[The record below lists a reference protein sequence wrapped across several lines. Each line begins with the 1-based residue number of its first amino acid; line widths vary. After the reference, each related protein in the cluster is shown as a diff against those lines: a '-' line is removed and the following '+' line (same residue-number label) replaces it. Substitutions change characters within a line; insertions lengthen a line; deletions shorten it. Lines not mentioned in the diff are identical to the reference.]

1 MSLADTAL
9 RQGLHRVGARPP
21 LGSYLRQ
28 AWQRRDFTYA
38 MARFKVQASNER
50 NRLGMLW
57 VVLQPVINAAIYGVI
72 FGFLQGDSRPADFV
86 EFIVIGVFLFQFFSA
101 CMTNG
106 AKAITGNA
114 ALVQSLAFPRITLP
128 FSIIVEQ
135 LLNLVPT
142 LGVMVAFLLLRGHY
156 PTWSWLLMI
165 PLLLL
170 FAMVTTGVAL
180 IGARLTVHLRDL
192 SQFLPYISRILFYTS
207 GVLFAPE
214 RILASYPAL
223 LALYDFHPLHEVL
236 SLARSLLIGS
246 EGAEPLYW
254 AYLSAW
260 SVGLLVVGVLFFWV
274 AEERYGR
281 VD

>member
-21 LGSYLRQ
+21 LWAYLRQ

-57 VVLQPVINAAIYGVI
+57 VVLQPIINAAIYGLI
-72 FGFLQGDSRPADFV
+72 FGLLQGDSRPEDFV
-86 EFIVIGVFLFQFFSA
+86 QFIVIGVFLFQFFTS

-106 AKAITGNA
+106 AKSITGNS

-128 FSIIVEQ
+128 FSIIIEQ

-142 LGVMVAFLLLRGHY
+142 LGVMVVFLLATGHY

-165 PLLLL
+165 PLLVL

-214 RILASYPAL
+214 KILANYPSL
-223 LALYDFHPLHEVL
+223 LALYDYHPLHEVL
-236 SLARSLLIGS
+236 SLARSLLIGA

-260 SVGLLVVGVLFFWV
+260 SVGLLVIGVLFFWV

>member
-9 RQGLHRVGARPP
+9 QQGLHRVGARPP
-21 LGSYLRQ
+21 LWSYLRQ

-57 VVLQPVINAAIYGVI
+57 VVLQPIINAAIYGVI
-72 FGFLQGDSRPADFV
+72 FGLLQGASRPDDFV
-86 EFIVIGVFLFQFFSA
+86 QFIVIGVFLFQFFTS

-106 AKAITGNA
+106 AKSITGNA

-142 LGVMVAFLLLRGHY
+142 LGVMVAFLLATGHY
-156 PTWSWLLMI
+156 PTWSWLLMV
-165 PLLLL
+165 PLLVL

-207 GVLFAPE
+207 GVLFAPDK
-214 RILASYPAL
+214 ILAQYPTL
-223 LALYDFHPLHEVL
+223 LALYDYHPLHEVL
-236 SLARSLLIGS
+236 SLARSLLIGAP
-246 EGAEPLYW
+246 GAEPLYW

-260 SVGLLVVGVLFFWV
+260 SVGLLVIGVLFFWV